1 MRTALFTHKSDIYG
15 IMTSDLMFFVGS
27 NPRHMDFLIQVQL
40 FIYVSMKSTE
50 IPFIIE

>member
-15 IMTSDLMFFVGS
+15 IMTSDLMVVGS
-27 NPRHMDFLIQVQL
+27 NPRPMDFLIQVQL

-50 IPFIIE
+50 IPFFIE